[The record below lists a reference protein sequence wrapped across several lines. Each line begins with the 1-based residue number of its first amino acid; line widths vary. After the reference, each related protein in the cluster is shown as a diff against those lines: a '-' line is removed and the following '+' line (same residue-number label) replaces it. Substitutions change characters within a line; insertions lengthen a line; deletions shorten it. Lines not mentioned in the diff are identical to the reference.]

1 MGKKKVVEKGLETSD
16 NKAGGATDASAASGR
31 KKAEARTRIE
41 RGRVYINSS
50 YNNTTVTVTDE
61 NGAVI
66 VWSTAGAMGFAG
78 PKKAT
83 PFAASKVI
91 AAVAEKTEKTGPKK
105 IDLYISG
112 IGPGRDSAIRS
123 MAAQGFEIES
133 IRDVTPIAHNGP
145 KSRKVRRT

>member
-1 MGKKKVVEKGLETSD
+1 MGKKKVIEKGLETSD
-16 NKAGGATDASAASGR
+16 HKASDADATSTSGR
-31 KKAEARTRIE
+31 KKTEARARIE

-50 YNNTTVTVTDE
+50 YNNTTITVTNE
-61 NGAVI
+61 KGEVI

-91 AAVAEKTEKTGPKK
+91 AAIAEKTEKTGPRK

-123 MAAQGFEIES
+123 IATQGFEIES

-145 KSRKVRRT
+145 KSRKVRRN